1 MSWLYIIKAKRKGQF
16 VSKKHKKFA
25 KKCIESIDGL
35 KVVDWKISNKGAHL
49 VAKCEYTGD
58 DLPPGKKVIKINNT
72 INIRKFGMNNRT
84 CSGLKA
90 RCRKELAKR
99 EVFIGDW

>member
-1 MSWLYIIKAKRKGQF
+1 MSWWDIIKAKRKGRF

-49 VAKCEYTGD
+49 VAKCE
-58 DLPPGKKVIKINNT
+58 
-72 INIRKFGMNNRT
+72 
-84 CSGLKA
+84 
-90 RCRKELAKR
+90 
-99 EVFIGDW
+99 